1 MPSASPRTKEQ
12 DSKILATRAQQVQ
25 QGGARAAVLGVND
38 GLVSVLCLVLGVAA
52 TGAPREAVLVAGFA
66 SVVAG
71 AFSMA
76 AGEWISV
83 KSQVDLFEGVLNDLK
98 AMISGDKELLQEN
111 LERHYVDDGYRPVV
125 AKQAVADVA
134 RNEQSFF
141 QAYAEQVIGINPNE
155 LGSPWVAAFSS
166 FLLFIAG
173 ALAPLLPWFFTSGFT
188 AVAWSI
194 GLTAIG
200 GLITGGYVAY
210 SSGKLIIYGAARQ
223 LFIVAVASAVT
234 YGIGHLFGTTLG

>member
-1 MPSASPRTKEQ
+1 VRRPSAATQ
-12 DSKILATRAQQVQ
+12 QHDTDILARRAQQVQ

-52 TGAPREAVLVAGFA
+52 AGAPREAVLLAGFA

-83 KSQVDLFEGVLNDLK
+83 RSQVDLFEGVLEDLK
-98 AMISGDKELLQEN
+98 SMIKRDKQLLQDN
-111 LERHYVDDGYRPVV
+111 LTKHYEADGYSPNV
-125 AKQAVADVA
+125 AKQAAKDVA
-134 RNEQSFF
+134 KDKQSFF
-141 QAYAEQVIGINPNE
+141 RAYAEQVVGVNPDE

-173 ALAPLLPWFFTSGFT
+173 ALAPILPWFFTSG
-188 AVAWSI
+188 ASAIAWSV
-194 GLTAIG
+194 GLTAVG
-200 GLITGGYVAY
+200 SLITGAYVAY
-210 SSGKLIIYGAARQ
+210 SSGKPLAYGSVRQ
-223 LFIVAVASAVT
+223 LLIVAVASAVT
-234 YGIGHLFGTTLG
+234 YGIGHLFGTVVA